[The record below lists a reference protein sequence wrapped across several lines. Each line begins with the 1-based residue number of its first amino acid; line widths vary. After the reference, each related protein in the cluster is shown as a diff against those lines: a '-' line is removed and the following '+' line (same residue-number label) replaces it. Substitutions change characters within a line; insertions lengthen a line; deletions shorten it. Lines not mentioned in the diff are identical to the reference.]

1 MPLTAGQLDKI
12 AKLSAIFLP
21 YATSR
26 RERAI
31 KNGGRFAHYTS
42 ADAALKIISSKSI
55 WMRNAT
61 CMSDFREVQYG
72 FQLLRGYVEGN
83 RTKFD
88 SALDSCFTGV
98 AAEALKLFDGWWQSI
113 QLQSY
118 ITSIS
123 EHDASEDLHGRLSM
137 WRAFGGSTAR
147 VALIMKAPLA
157 LGVNA
162 NLGAMLSPVAYFD
175 GDNVTRELDSILG
188 NVRANQ
194 EFLKGGDRQVVV
206 NSVFMMLATAVV
218 SRKHEGFHEERE
230 WRVIHFPK
238 VFPSPHIPSSIE
250 VIGGVPQL
258 VYKIPFKDN
267 PEAEL
272 SGLEPRELLDRVII
286 GPTQFPWAMYEAFVA
301 ALESA
306 GIPDA
311 ASRVRVS
318 EIPVRT

>member
-1 MPLTAGQLDKI
+1 MPLTADQLDKI
-12 AKLSAIFLP
+12 VKLSAIFLP

-31 KNGGRFAHYTS
+31 KSGGRFAHYTS
-42 ADAALKIISSKSI
+42 ADAALKIITSKCI

-72 FQLLRGYVEGN
+72 FQLLRQYLEGS
-83 RTKFD
+83 RAKFD
-88 SALDSCFTGV
+88 GALDACFTGV
-98 AAEALKLFDGWWQSI
+98 AAEALKIFDGWWQSI

-147 VALIMKAPLA
+147 VALIMNVPLA
-157 LGVNA
+157 LGINA
-162 NLGAMLSPVAYFD
+162 NLGAMLSPVAYFNSD
-175 GDNVTRELDSILG
+175 SVARELDSILE
-188 NVRANQ
+188 NVRVNQ
-194 EFLKGGDRQVVV
+194 EFLRGTDRQGGV
-206 NSVFMMLATAVV
+206 NSVFMTLATAVV
-218 SRKHEGFHEERE
+218 SLKHEGFHEERE

-238 VFPSPHIPSSIE
+238 ILPSPYIPSSIE
-250 VIGGVPQL
+250 VVGGVPQII
-258 VYKIPFKDN
+258 YKISFKDN

-272 SGLEPRELLDRVII
+272 SGLEPSELLDRVII

-306 GIPDA
+306 GIADA
-311 ASRVRVS
+311 GSRVHVS
-318 EIPVRT
+318 QIPVRT

>member
-1 MPLTAGQLDKI
+1 MPLTADQLEKI

-21 YATSR
+21 YATSC

-61 CMSDFREVQYG
+61 CMSDFREVQHG
-72 FQLLRGYVEGN
+72 FQLLRRYLERN
-83 RTKFD
+83 QAKFD
-88 SALDSCFTGV
+88 GALDACFTGV
-98 AAEALKLFDGWWQSI
+98 AAESLKAFDGWWQSI

-123 EHDASEDLHGRLSM
+123 EHGASEDLHGRLSM
-137 WRAFGGSTAR
+137 WRAFGGSTER
-147 VALIMKAPLA
+147 VALIMKTPLA
-157 LGVNA
+157 LGVNV
-162 NLGAMLSPVAYFD
+162 NLGAMLSPVAYFN
-175 GDNVTRELDSILG
+175 GDDVTHELDSILD
-188 NVRANQ
+188 NVRDNQ
-194 EFLKGGDRQVVV
+194 EFLRNGDRRVVV
-206 NSVFMMLATAVV
+206 DSVFMMLATAVV
-218 SRKHEGFHEERE
+218 SLKHEGFHEERE

-238 VFPSPHIPSSIE
+238 MFPSPHISSSIE

-267 PEAEL
+267 SEAEL
-272 SGLEPRELLDRVII
+272 SGLEPRDLFDRVII
-286 GPTQFPWAMYEAFVA
+286 GPTQFPWAMYEAFVT

-306 GIPDA
+306 GVPDA